1 VTAASSPGLARPRAR
16 TLRRFPTEITIG
28 AAILLAWTALAVGA
42 PFFAAADPNAID
54 LLGILQP
61 PGAGHPFG
69 TDHLGRDVLARV
81 LFGARIDVWMG
92 VAGVLP
98 PLAIGVTIGLFSGYF
113 GGPLDAVMMRLVDI
127 TVAFPFFVLVIA
139 IVGILGPGLG
149 NYFVALALVGWVSY
163 ARLIRAEVL
172 VLKQAEF
179 VQAARALGF
188 HPFYI
193 AVRHVLPNAVSPV
206 AVYAMTDA
214 VLVILAGASLGF
226 LGLGAQPPTAEWGV
240 MIADGQPYVVNAWWI
255 CFFPGLAAVTL
266 GLGFLLVSD
275 GLARA
280 LRVTR

>member
-1 VTAASSPGLARPRAR
+1 
-16 TLRRFPTEITIG
+16 
-28 AAILLAWTALAVGA
+28 
-42 PFFAAADPNAID
+42 
-54 LLGILQP
+54 
-61 PGAGHPFG
+61 
-69 TDHLGRDVLARV
+69 
-81 LFGARIDVWMG
+81 MG

-193 AVRHVLPNAVSPV
+193 AVHHVLPNAVSPV